1 MIDILLSTYNGERF
15 IKEQIDS
22 ILSQTFTDWRL
33 IIRDDFSKDNT
44 PLIIKEYSEKYPEK
58 ISILTSEKN
67 LGCKSSFETLLRESK
82 NDYVM
87 FSDQDDIWL
96 PDKVKEAYQMMI
108 EAERDNKGKAIICCT
123 DLIVVNEKLE
133 VLKKSYWDYARIRP
147 SLLKTYNMLSVNNY
161 VTGCTM
167 IINKKARDISLPFG
181 KNALLHDSYIALKV
195 KAEGGLILHSS
206 KSNIYYRQHGYNEVG
221 AIEVKYD
228 YKYFIR
234 KALSIKNIIHC
245 QYLNYKQ
252 AKEVRNINIIIFILC
267 RITYLLRR

>member
-1 MIDILLSTYNGERF
+1 
-15 IKEQIDS
+15 
-22 ILSQTFTDWRL
+22 
-33 IIRDDFSKDNT
+33 
-44 PLIIKEYSEKYPEK
+44 
-58 ISILTSEKN
+58 
-67 LGCKSSFETLLRESK
+67 
-82 NDYVM
+82 
-87 FSDQDDIWL
+87 
-96 PDKVKEAYQMMI
+96 MI

-167 IINKKARDISLPFG
+167 IINKKARNISLPFG

-228 YKYFIR
+228 YNYFIR
-234 KALSIKNIIHC
+234 KAINIKNIIHC